1 MYHKDRVE
9 QMHQISEEE
18 PAGAAATTTEEE
30 PQEASTTT
38 TTTAR
43 DSDNETK
50 YRAEEKEVESIG
62 EVRLSFQFMIY
73 IIFLTINQINVR

>member
-18 PAGAAATTTEEE
+18 PQGATIDTTEEE
-30 PQEASTTT
+30 TVEPTITTATT

-62 EVRLSFQFMIY
+62 EVR
-73 IIFLTINQINVR
+73 IFES

>member
-18 PAGAAATTTEEE
+18 PQGATTDTTEEE
-30 PQEASTTT
+30 SVEPTITTATT

-62 EVRLSFQFMIY
+62 EVR
-73 IIFLTINQINVR
+73 IIFLQSS

>member
-18 PAGAAATTTEEE
+18 PL
-30 PQEASTTT
+30 EASTTI

-62 EVRLSFQFMIY
+62 EVRLLFQ
-73 IIFLTINQINVR
+73 LAATPPRGL